1 METIALRVIRYSG
14 SRQVYVGTL
23 DEWSALRGD
32 EVTSTEQAIS
42 ALRSHIRLGFGD
54 EIVEALR
61 FRADYAITVASILE
75 QIEAER
81 IAAEELAVR
90 QEQERQES
98 LHRGEIMGML
108 DEDTTRVQ
116 LGRRTSTAG
125 IDLFEVSYELD
136 QQVTYEQLVQL
147 QSETG
152 LVVRLISVAIE
163 HLTDTIAT
171 NYSRDWDGG
180 ESYEYAI
187 SDISSEIVY
196 RTVYL

>member
-32 EVTSTEQAIS
+32 EVASTEQAIS
-42 ALRSHIRLGFGD
+42 ALRSHIRLG
-54 EIVEALR
+54 

-116 LGRRTSTAG
+116 LGRHTSIAG

-152 LVVRLISVAIE
+152 LVVRLIAVAIE

>member
-1 METIALRVIRYSG
+1 
-14 SRQVYVGTL
+14 
-23 DEWSALRGD
+23 
-32 EVTSTEQAIS
+32 
-42 ALRSHIRLGFGD
+42 
-54 EIVEALR
+54 
-61 FRADYAITVASILE
+61 
-75 QIEAER
+75 
-81 IAAEELAVR
+81 
-90 QEQERQES
+90 
-98 LHRGEIMGML
+98 MGML

-116 LGRRTSTAG
+116 LGRRTSIAG

-152 LVVRLISVAIE
+152 LVVRLIAVAIE

>member
-32 EVTSTEQAIS
+32 EVASTEQAIS

-75 QIEAER
+75 QIEADR
-81 IAAEELAVR
+81 IAAEELTAR

-98 LHRGEIMGML
+98 LHRGEIMCML
-108 DEDTTRVQ
+108 DEASTRVQ
-116 LGRRTSTAG
+116 LGRRSSIAG
-125 IDLFEVSYELD
+125 IELFEVSLELD
-136 QQVTYEQLVQL
+136 QQVDYEQLVQL

-152 LVVRLISVAIE
+152 LEVRLIAVAIE
-163 HLTDTIAT
+163 HSTDTIAT

-180 ESYEYAI
+180 ESYEYSI